1 MAITGDGSQS
11 TPYLVSTID
20 EIAEAFTACRAKT
33 TAGTYYV
40 KLNADIDGG
49 WTERETLDY
58 STNTNNIIIDFNLN
72 SKYIRNF
79 ICNECAF
86 KMDKDIFR
94 NGQLYNFYTDSSEE
108 AIWDTIDFVET
119 SVSNYIKTLDEPAY
133 DGCRFVRSAVWGTV
147 DDCNADCYVKFREY
161 SVGETGGDNQFEE
174 SDSKVTIKNLNSTE
188 FSVFEAADSSS
199 MVVGVDSRYQGEIQN
214 ITPNTI
220 VTYPAWLS
228 SYVASENSV
237 FNFEMPTYSGTIS
250 GSSTTTVV
258 GAGSTRVINTDLLHD
273 TTHSS
278 ATMNNLI
285 KVTDTQM
292 HSASELNRL
301 GFEVYDIS

>member
-258 GAGSTRVINTDLLHD
+258 GASSTGVINTDLLHD

>member
-11 TPYLVSTID
+11 TPYLVSTIE

-40 KLNADIDGG
+40 KLNANIDGG
-49 WTERETLDY
+49 WKELETLDY
-58 STNTNNIIIDFNLN
+58 STNTNDIVIDFNLN

-94 NGQLYNFYTDSSEE
+94 NGQLYNFYTDTCEE
-108 AIWDTIDFVET
+108 AVWDTIDFVDA

-133 DGCRFVRSAVWGTV
+133 DACRFVRSAIWGTV
-147 DDCNADCYVKFREY
+147 DDCNADEYVKFRAY
-161 SVGETGGDNQFEE
+161 SVGDTDGDNQFEE
-174 SDSKVTIKNLNSTE
+174 SDSKIIIKNLNNTE

-199 MVVGVDSRYQGEIQN
+199 MVVGVDSRFQGEIQN
-214 ITPNTI
+214 ITPATI
-220 VTYPAWLS
+220 TSYPAWLS

-237 FNFEMPTYSGTIS
+237 FNFEMPVYSGTIS
-250 GSSTTTVV
+250 GASSTTVV
-258 GAGSTRVINTDLLHD
+258 GAGSTGVINTDLLHD
-273 TTHSS
+273 TTHSD

>member
-1 MAITGDGSQS
+1 MAISGDGSQA
-11 TPYLVSTID
+11 TPYLVSTIE
-20 EIAEAFTACRAKT
+20 EISEAFTACRAKT

-40 KLNADIDGG
+40 KLNGNIDGG
-49 WTERETLDY
+49 WKELETLDY
-58 STNTNNIIIDFNLN
+58 STNTNNVIIDFNLN

-79 ICNECAF
+79 ICNEAAF

-108 AIWDTIDFVET
+108 AIWDTIDFVEA

-133 DGCRFVRSAVWGTV
+133 DGCRFVRSAIWGTV

-214 ITPNTI
+214 ITPATI

-237 FNFEMPTYSGTIS
+237 FNFEMPLYSGTIS

-258 GAGSTRVINTDLLHD
+258 GTGSTGVINTDLLHD

-278 ATMNNLI
+278 ATMLNLI
-285 KVTDTQM
+285 NVTDAQM

>member
-1 MAITGDGSQS
+1 MAVTGTGTQAD
-11 TPYLVSTID
+11 PYLVSTIA

-49 WTERETLDY
+49 WKELETLDY
-58 STNTNNIIIDFNLN
+58 STNTNNVIIDFNLN
-72 SKYIRNF
+72 NKYIRNF

-108 AIWDTIDFVET
+108 AIWDTIDFVEA

-133 DGCRFVRSAVWGTV
+133 NGCKFVRSAVWGTV

-237 FNFEMPTYSGTIS
+237 FNFEMPLYSGTIS

-258 GAGSTRVINTDLLHD
+258 GTGSTGVINTDLLHD

-285 KVTDTQM
+285 KVTDAQM